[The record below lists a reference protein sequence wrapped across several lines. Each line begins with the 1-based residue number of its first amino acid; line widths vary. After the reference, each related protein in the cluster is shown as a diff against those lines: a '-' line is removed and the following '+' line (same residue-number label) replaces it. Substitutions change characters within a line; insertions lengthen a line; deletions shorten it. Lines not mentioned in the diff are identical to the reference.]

1 MSLIGG
7 WTNLIYKVATG
18 SWKAKLVFAPI
29 VGLSYAGLIVA
40 LFLLSGLA
48 DRWLSLPKAFSYPA
62 SLAIGF
68 FLIAFGLAL
77 YCLSVAQFLRVR
89 GTPVPFCPPPKLIAT
104 GLYRFARN
112 PMMTGLFMQFFGI
125 GIALGSLS
133 LIFIFTPLFIAIN
146 VWELKKVEK
155 PELEKRLGEAYVK
168 YKKEVPM
175 FFPFHSKGKTKRAGA
190 IIS

>member
-1 MSLIGG
+1 MSLIQG

-18 SWKAKLVFAPI
+18 SWKAKVIFAPI
-29 VGLSYAGLIVA
+29 VGASYAGLIVL
-40 LFLLSGLA
+40 LFFLSYMV
-48 DRWLSLPKAFSYPA
+48 DRWLSLPKAFSYPW

-68 FLIAFGLAL
+68 FPIAFGLAL

-89 GTPVPFCPPPKLIAT
+89 GTPVPFSPPPKLVTT

-146 VWELKKVEK
+146 VWELKMIEE
-155 PELEKRLGEAYVK
+155 PELERRLGEAYVK
-168 YKKEVPM
+168 YKREVPM
-175 FFPFHSKGKTKRAGA
+175 FFPLRKRSSREGQ
-190 IIS
+190 

>member
-18 SWKAKLVFAPI
+18 SWKVKLIVAPI
-29 VGLSYAGLIVA
+29 VGASYAGLIVVF
-40 LFLLSGLA
+40 FLLSRA
-48 DRWLSLPKAFSYPA
+48 VDRWLSLPRAFSYPV
-62 SLAIGF
+62 SLVIGF
-68 FLIAFGLAL
+68 FIIALGLSL
-77 YCLSVAQFLRVR
+77 YCLSVAHFLRVR
-89 GTPVPFCPPPKLIAT
+89 GTPVPFSPPPKLLTT

-146 VWELKKVEK
+146 LWELKKVEE
-155 PELEKRLGEAYVK
+155 PELERRFGEAYVK
-168 YKKEVPM
+168 YRNDVPM
-175 FFPFHSKGKTKRAGA
+175 FFPFLTKNRHTL
-190 IIS
+190 